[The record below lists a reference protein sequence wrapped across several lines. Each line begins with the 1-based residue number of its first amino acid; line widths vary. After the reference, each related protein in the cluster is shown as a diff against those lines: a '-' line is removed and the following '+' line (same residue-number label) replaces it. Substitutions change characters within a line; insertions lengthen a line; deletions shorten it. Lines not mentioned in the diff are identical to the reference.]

1 MATISSRTSH
11 DTHSTTATSGWST
24 RRLAVTAFFCAL
36 SFVLT
41 FVEIPI
47 FPPAPYLTFDPSGIV
62 AFVAAYAFGPSMGAL
77 VCVITWVVR
86 TLFSF
91 NPYGHL
97 MAILATVTLV
107 VPAVLVWKRSQDTKG
122 LVAGMVLGSVI
133 SIVACVL
140 GNLVVT
146 PLYTAVSVEDVM
158 AMIVPILVPFNLIK
172 VALSCVV
179 TALVRK
185 PIQKLIGE

>member
-1 MATISSRTSH
+1 MAALSSRTSH
-11 DTHSTTATSGWST
+11 DTHSTTAGGGWST

-36 SFVLT
+36 SFVMT
-41 FVEIPI
+41 FVEIPV

-62 AFVAAYAFGPSMGAL
+62 AFVAAYAFGPSMGTL

-97 MAILATVTLV
+97 MAILATVTLI
-107 VPAVLVWKRSQDTKG
+107 VPAALIWRRAQTTQG
-122 LVAGMVLGSVI
+122 LVAGMVVGSIV
-133 SIVACVL
+133 SVVACVL

-146 PLYTAVSVEDVM
+146 PLYTAVSTADVV
-158 AMIVPILVPFNLIK
+158 AMILPILVPFNLIK
-172 VALSCVV
+172 VVLSCVV

-185 PIQKLIGE
+185 PVMQLIGE